1 MLRSSPA
8 WDGPG
13 FVALVEFPQPVVHA
27 VEAQAAVAQAP
38 ATTGPTLWASPGS
51 NLEEQR
57 GPHVGLGK
65 RQVGSIKII

>member
-1 MLRSSPA
+1 VLRSSPA

-38 ATTGPTLWASPGS
+38 AHHGAHAVGIAREQPGRARGP
-51 NLEEQR
+51 QR
-57 GPHVGLGK
+57 GTGEKAGGK
-65 RQVGSIKII
+65 SDI